1 MNYGFLSIL
10 PSLFAIVLALTTKNV
25 FLALLIALLLGNF
38 FLANFNLIGM
48 LIGTKEMIVNV
59 FSSASSTSIIIMLTL
74 LGGMFY
80 MIEAAGGLKGFTSL
94 MIEKRSVIKSR
105 VGAELFTWL
114 VGVLVF
120 IDGTLSVMITGSIS
134 RPLTKAFHISPEK
147 TAWIVHSTATPLSIL
162 IPIAAYGPYI
172 AGFIEAQGIA
182 NPTQQMVQGIF
193 FNFYCLLAVLGV
205 AVFILTRFDFGP
217 MKRAEAEYVA
227 QNVSIVKSVE
237 KTKTVEKI
245 KTMDK
250 AKNIEK
256 TNTMEKTKTLE
267 NEKSDE
273 DVAGKARYLLIPML
287 IMIAVTVAYILYSG
301 EGNMINGDAETGL
314 IFGIAAGCLYLMV
327 ALAVTKK
334 ATLKESTEN
343 LFTGCGNMFGIVV
356 IMVMAYAF
364 SNLLGELGTADYL
377 SGVLIRL
384 LNPTIFTPI
393 AFLLTCLLSFSTGTS
408 AGTIAIMMPL
418 MLPMALSLNAPIPMI
433 VGAVAGGAVFGD
445 HTSPISDTTIMAC
458 SSTGCDVVSH
468 VKTQLPY
475 SLCFAVAACA
485 LYLLVGF
492 LY

>member
-1 MNYGFLSIL
+1 MSYGFLSIL

-59 FSSASSTSIIIMLTL
+59 FSSASSTSIIIILTL

-80 MIEAAGGLKGFTSL
+80 MIEAAGGLKGFTTL

-114 VGVLVF
+114 VGILVF

-227 QNVSIVKSVE
+227 QNVPIVKTVE
-237 KTKTVEKI
+237 KTKT
-245 KTMDK
+245 
-250 AKNIEK
+250 
-256 TNTMEKTKTLE
+256 
-267 NEKSDE
+267 DE
-273 DVAGKARYLLIPML
+273 DVTGKARYLLIPML
-287 IMIAVTVAYILYSG
+287 FMIAVTVAYILYSG

-327 ALAVTKK
+327 ALSVTKK
-334 ATLKESTEN
+334 ANLKESTEK

-384 LNPTIFTPI
+384 LNLTIFTPI

-418 MLPMALSLNAPIPMI
+418 MLPMALSLNVPVPMI

-485 LYLLVGF
+485 LYLVVGF
-492 LY
+492 II

>member
-59 FSSASSTSIIIMLTL
+59 FSSASSTSIIIILTL

-80 MIEAAGGLKGFTSL
+80 MIEAAGGLKGFTTL

-114 VGVLVF
+114 VGILVF

-227 QNVSIVKSVE
+227 QNVPIVKTVE
-237 KTKTVEKI
+237 KTKT
-245 KTMDK
+245 
-250 AKNIEK
+250 
-256 TNTMEKTKTLE
+256 
-267 NEKSDE
+267 DE
-273 DVAGKARYLLIPML
+273 DVTGKARHLLIPML
-287 IMIAVTVAYILYSG
+287 FMIAVTVAYILYSG

-314 IFGIAAGCLYLMV
+314 IFGIATGCLYLMV

-343 LFTGCGNMFGIVV
+343 LFIGCGNMFGIVV

-418 MLPMALSLNAPIPMI
+418 MLPMALSLNVPVPMI

-475 SLCFAVAACA
+475 SLCFAAAACA
-485 LYLLVGF
+485 LYLVVGF
-492 LY
+492 LF

>member
-48 LIGTKEMIVNV
+48 LIGAKEMIVNV
-59 FSSASSTSIIIMLTL
+59 FSSASNTSIIIILTL

-114 VGVLVF
+114 VGILVF

-227 QNVSIVKSVE
+227 QNVPIVKTVE
-237 KTKTVEKI
+237 KTKT
-245 KTMDK
+245 
-250 AKNIEK
+250 
-256 TNTMEKTKTLE
+256 
-267 NEKSDE
+267 DE
-273 DVAGKARYLLIPML
+273 DVTGKARHLLIPML
-287 IMIAVTVAYILYSG
+287 FMIAVTVAYILYSG

-314 IFGIAAGCLYLMV
+314 IFGIATGCLYLMV

-343 LFTGCGNMFGIVV
+343 LFIGCGNMFGIVV

-418 MLPMALSLNAPIPMI
+418 MLPMALSLNVPVPMI

-475 SLCFAVAACA
+475 SLCFAVATCA
-485 LYLLVGF
+485 LYLVVGF
-492 LY
+492 II

>member
-1 MNYGFLSIL
+1 MSYGFLSIL

-59 FSSASSTSIIIMLTL
+59 FSSASSTSILIILTL

-80 MIEAAGGLKGFTSL
+80 MIEAAGGLKGFTTL

-114 VGVLVF
+114 VGILIF

-193 FNFYCLLAVLGV
+193 FNFYCLLAVFGV

-227 QNVSIVKSVE
+227 QNVPIV
-237 KTKTVEKI
+237 KTVEKT

-256 TNTMEKTKTLE
+256 TNTMEKAKTLE
-267 NEKSDE
+267 NEESDE
-273 DVAGKARYLLIPML
+273 NVTGKARHLLIPML
-287 IMIAVTVAYILYSG
+287 FMIAVTVAYILYSG

-314 IFGIAAGCLYLMV
+314 IFGIATGCLYLMV

-418 MLPMALSLNAPIPMI
+418 MLPMALSLNVPIPMI

-475 SLCFAVAACA
+475 SLCFAAVACA
-485 LYLLVGF
+485 LYLVVGF
-492 LY
+492 II

>member
-59 FSSASSTSIIIMLTL
+59 FSSASNTSIIIILTL

-114 VGVLVF
+114 VGILVF

-227 QNVSIVKSVE
+227 QNVPIVKTVE
-237 KTKTVEKI
+237 KTKT
-245 KTMDK
+245 
-250 AKNIEK
+250 
-256 TNTMEKTKTLE
+256 
-267 NEKSDE
+267 DE
-273 DVAGKARYLLIPML
+273 DVTGKARHLLIPML
-287 IMIAVTVAYILYSG
+287 FMIAVTVAHILYSG

-314 IFGIAAGCLYLMV
+314 IFGIATGCLYLMV

-418 MLPMALSLNAPIPMI
+418 MLPMALSLNVPVPMI

-475 SLCFAVAACA
+475 SLCFAVATCV
-485 LYLLVGF
+485 LYLVVGF
-492 LY
+492 II

>member
-48 LIGTKEMIVNV
+48 LIGAKEMIVNV
-59 FSSASSTSIIIMLTL
+59 FSSASNTSIIIILTL

-114 VGVLVF
+114 VGILVF

-227 QNVSIVKSVE
+227 QNVPIVKTVE
-237 KTKTVEKI
+237 KTKT
-245 KTMDK
+245 
-250 AKNIEK
+250 
-256 TNTMEKTKTLE
+256 
-267 NEKSDE
+267 DE
-273 DVAGKARYLLIPML
+273 DVTGKARHLLIPML
-287 IMIAVTVAYILYSG
+287 FMIAVTVAYILYSG

-314 IFGIAAGCLYLMV
+314 IFGIATGCLYLMV

-343 LFTGCGNMFGIVV
+343 LFIGCGNMFGIVV

-418 MLPMALSLNAPIPMI
+418 MLPMALSLNVPIPMI

-475 SLCFAVAACA
+475 ALCFAVAACA
-485 LYLLVGF
+485 LYLVVGF
-492 LY
+492 LF

>member
-48 LIGTKEMIVNV
+48 LIGAKEMIVNV
-59 FSSASSTSIIIMLTL
+59 FSSASNTSIIIILTL

-80 MIEAAGGLKGFTSL
+80 MIEAAGGLKGFTTL

-114 VGVLVF
+114 VGILVF

-227 QNVSIVKSVE
+227 QNVPIVKTVE
-237 KTKTVEKI
+237 KTKT
-245 KTMDK
+245 
-250 AKNIEK
+250 
-256 TNTMEKTKTLE
+256 
-267 NEKSDE
+267 DE
-273 DVAGKARYLLIPML
+273 DVTGKARHLLIPMIL
-287 IMIAVTVAYILYSG
+287 MITVTVAYILYSG

-314 IFGIAAGCLYLMV
+314 IFGIATGCLYLMV

-343 LFTGCGNMFGIVV
+343 LFIGCGNMFGIVV

-475 SLCFAVAACA
+475 ALCFAVAACA
-485 LYLLVGF
+485 LYLVVGF

>member
-59 FSSASSTSIIIMLTL
+59 FSSASSTSIIIILTL

-80 MIEAAGGLKGFTSL
+80 MIEAAGGLKGFTTL

-114 VGVLVF
+114 VGILVF

-172 AGFIEAQGIA
+172 AGFIEAQGIT

-193 FNFYCLLAVLGV
+193 FNFYCLLAVFGV

-227 QNVSIVKSVE
+227 QNVPIVKTVE
-237 KTKTVEKI
+237 KTKT
-245 KTMDK
+245 
-250 AKNIEK
+250 
-256 TNTMEKTKTLE
+256 
-267 NEKSDE
+267 DE
-273 DVAGKARYLLIPML
+273 DVTGKARYLLIPML
-287 IMIAVTVAYILYSG
+287 FMIAVTVAYILYSG

-314 IFGIAAGCLYLMV
+314 IFGIATGCLYLMV

-418 MLPMALSLNAPIPMI
+418 MLPMALSLNVPIPMI

-475 SLCFAVAACA
+475 ALCFAVAACA
-485 LYLLVGF
+485 LYLVVGF
-492 LY
+492 FY

>member
-38 FLANFNLIGM
+38 FLADYQLMGM

-59 FSSASSTSIIIMLTL
+59 FSSASSTSILIILTL

-114 VGVLVF
+114 VGILVF

-193 FNFYCLLAVLGV
+193 FNFYCLLAVFGV

-227 QNVSIVKSVE
+227 QNVPIVKTVE
-237 KTKTVEKI
+237 KTKT
-245 KTMDK
+245 
-250 AKNIEK
+250 
-256 TNTMEKTKTLE
+256 
-267 NEKSDE
+267 DE
-273 DVAGKARYLLIPML
+273 DVTGKARHLLIPML
-287 IMIAVTVAYILYSG
+287 FMIAVTVAYILYSG

-418 MLPMALSLNAPIPMI
+418 MLPMALSLNVPVPMI

-475 SLCFAVAACA
+475 ALCFAVAAFA
-485 LYLLVGF
+485 LYLVVGF

>member
-59 FSSASSTSIIIMLTL
+59 FSSASSTSILIILTL

-80 MIEAAGGLKGFTSL
+80 MIEAAGGLKGFTTL

-114 VGVLVF
+114 VGILVF

-147 TAWIVHSTATPLSIL
+147 TAWIVPSTATPLSIL
-162 IPIAAYGPYI
+162 IPIASYGPYI
-172 AGFIEAQGIA
+172 AGFIDTQGIA

-193 FNFYCLLAVLGV
+193 FNFYCLLAVFGV

-227 QNVSIVKSVE
+227 QNVPIVKTVE
-237 KTKTVEKI
+237 KTKT
-245 KTMDK
+245 
-250 AKNIEK
+250 
-256 TNTMEKTKTLE
+256 
-267 NEKSDE
+267 DE
-273 DVAGKARYLLIPML
+273 DVTGKARHLLIPML
-287 IMIAVTVAYILYSG
+287 FMIAVTVAYILYSG

-327 ALAVTKK
+327 ALSVTKK

-418 MLPMALSLNAPIPMI
+418 MLPMALSLNVPVPMI

-475 SLCFAVAACA
+475 SLCFAVATCA
-485 LYLLVGF
+485 LYLVVGF
-492 LY
+492 LF